1 MKNDKITLKNALEID
16 LWKMIYVGEP
26 NRKIEVTMTY
36 ADLLW
41 ITKKI
46 EEAKQSKAGEQNDR

>member
-1 MKNDKITLKNALEID
+1 MKIDNITLKTACETD
-16 LWKMIYVGEP
+16 VWKIVCIGEP
-26 NRKIEVTMTY
+26 NRNIQVTMTY

-46 EEAKQSKAGEQNDR
+46 EEAKQSKEGEQE

>member
-1 MKNDKITLKNALEID
+1 MKNDKITLKNALETD
-16 LWKMIYVGEP
+16 LWKMVYVGEP

-41 ITKKI
+41 ITKK
-46 EEAKQSKAGEQNDR
+46 DRRGKTK

>member
-1 MKNDKITLKNALEID
+1 MKTDSITLKNALETD
-16 LWKMIYVGEP
+16 LWKMVYVGEP

-41 ITKKI
+41 ITKTI
-46 EEAKQSKAGEQNDR
+46 EEVKSKAGEQE